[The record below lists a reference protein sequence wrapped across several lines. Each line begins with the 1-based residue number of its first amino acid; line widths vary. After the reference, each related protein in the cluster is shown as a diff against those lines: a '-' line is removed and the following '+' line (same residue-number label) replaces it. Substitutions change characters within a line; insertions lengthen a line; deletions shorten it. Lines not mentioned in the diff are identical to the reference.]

1 MTIASYDTLLWNNFL
16 KKCPAVAV
24 KPIAVVI
31 QANAIEIDKIAVP
44 TLPHK
49 LAQILMRSA
58 VRLMLFGNT
67 TEAEAPA
74 CSNPPYTSK
83 SPAAAIN
90 PAERLIFNSDF
101 LSEYP
106 RSLILLMI
114 IVANSMAASAS
125 IV

>member
-1 MTIASYDTLLWNNFL
+1 
-16 KKCPAVAV
+16 
-24 KPIAVVI
+24 
-31 QANAIEIDKIAVP
+31 
-44 TLPHK
+44 
-49 LAQILMRSA
+49 
-58 VRLMLFGNT
+58 MLFGNT
-67 TEAEAPA
+67 IEAEAPA

-114 IVANSMAASAS
+114 SVFFFSKKSKNILKR
-125 IV
+125 IFYPFQ